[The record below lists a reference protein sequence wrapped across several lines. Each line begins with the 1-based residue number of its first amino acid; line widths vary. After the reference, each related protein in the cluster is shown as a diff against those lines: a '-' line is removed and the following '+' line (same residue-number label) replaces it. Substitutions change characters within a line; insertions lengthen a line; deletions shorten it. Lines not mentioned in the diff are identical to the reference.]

1 MLSPRTELTP
11 SHETRKLPRTKP
23 VSHLARAPSSVGQP
37 LSVIYC
43 LGLPWVEVTGCNHK
57 AKCPL
62 AFGLVRPSLPGQWD
76 ALVIR
81 ISFLHVHKY

>member
-1 MLSPRTELTP
+1 MAIGRLQGRSQDG
-11 SHETRKLPRTKP
+11 
-23 VSHLARAPSSVGQP
+23 LAYVYAPHCSVGQP

-43 LGLPWVEVTGCNHK
+43 LGLPWVEVTGCNLK

-76 ALVIR
+76 ALVTR
-81 ISFLHVHKY
+81 ISFYAYTSISLSC

>member
-1 MLSPRTELTP
+1 MVAVAKIMDGERPDRPQEAGLT
-11 SHETRKLPRTKP
+11 
-23 VSHLARAPSSVGQP
+23 SVGQP
-37 LSVIYC
+37 LSVNYC
-43 LGLPWVEVTGCNHK
+43 LGPPWVEVTGCNHK